1 MSTLSLA
8 QFPFISVC
16 VSVSDLHPSDVGRSL
31 IAHALCD
38 VNRIGKTFPNN
49 STYTTTESSGSSS
62 SPPSSV
68 DGESESGVTSP
79 DEGDQEPLS
88 ILKRCDECNV
98 ELGEK
103 ETCVCIPAIAIAS
116 PSPPR
121 APSPTPSTSS
131 TNEASSTRVS
141 NGGQIPDEAGRQ
153 VEITQVEEEA
163 DLRQIGESKFD
174 EVTDPWGQTQ
184 EGESQWKD
192 IEAVFGWTELQGLSS
207 SPATSAP
214 SLLDESDEASTSLS
228 SSDGRMTLTMRNF
241 LGAGS
246 YGKVVSADWVE
257 GHRQVAIKVS
267 HKLFISELDCAE
279 PGLRTLRNEL
289 EVLKALKQSRE
300 YHDLG
305 SNFFPELFKS
315 WQDANNVYFVM
326 DIYPW
331 NLEQLRWADPSWDV
345 TTGDKI
351 LWTAEMV
358 CLHFVF
364 GLSSRSQRPTDSWCS
379 GTPPDE
385 DPAPRHQTSEH
396 LYHGQQ
402 AHNHRGLR
410 SRAGMAGSVLRRLP
424 IDLPEGP

>member
-1 MSTLSLA
+1 
-8 QFPFISVC
+8 
-16 VSVSDLHPSDVGRSL
+16 
-31 IAHALCD
+31 
-38 VNRIGKTFPNN
+38 
-49 STYTTTESSGSSS
+49 
-62 SPPSSV
+62 
-68 DGESESGVTSP
+68 
-79 DEGDQEPLS
+79 
-88 ILKRCDECNV
+88 
-98 ELGEK
+98 
-103 ETCVCIPAIAIAS
+103 
-116 PSPPR
+116 
-121 APSPTPSTSS
+121 
-131 TNEASSTRVS
+131 
-141 NGGQIPDEAGRQ
+141 
-153 VEITQVEEEA
+153 VEITQADEET
-163 DLRQIGESKFD
+163 DLRQIGESRFD

-214 SLLDESDEASTSLS
+214 SLDESDEASTSLS
-228 SSDGRMTLTMRNF
+228 SSDGRMTLTLRTF

-257 GHRQVAIKVS
+257 GLRQVAIKVS
-267 HKLFISELDCAE
+267 HKLFISELDCTE

-315 WQDANNVYFVM
+315 WQDAKNVYFVM

-364 GLSSRSQRPTDSWCS
+364 VQFHRSQNSTDSWGS
-379 GTPPDE
+379 GTPPYA
-385 DPAPRHQTSEH
+385 DPAPR
-396 LYHGQQ
+396 Y
-402 AHNHRGLR
+402 
-410 SRAGMAGSVLRRLP
+410 
-424 IDLPEGP
+424 